1 MSRQEHI
8 IAGIR
13 QQQKVMQSL
22 IHRIRE
28 KEDMDDV
35 DGYVF
40 SVVVKQV
47 ERELKELG
55 GLLDVSLFTD
65 LSKNFSSN

>member
-22 IHRIRE
+22 IQRIRE
-28 KEDMDDV
+28 KEDMDDI

-65 LSKNFSSN
+65 LSKQFSSN